1 LLTDGKTIPPGLVPG
16 WRVEVSKDEIVSGL
30 GGYKRMPSEGVR
42 EATFV
47 GTNPR
52 IERSGA
58 PTAKKSKKMRG
69 NLPSHFRL

>member
-30 GGYKRMPSEGVR
+30 GGYKRMPTEGVR

-52 IERSGA
+52 ESSALVR
-58 PTAKKSKKMRG
+58 PQQKRAKK
-69 NLPSHFRL
+69 